1 MVLGGAL
8 RRKGPFSALP
18 SDFQERSLRWRLGLC
33 FLVEQA
39 HQSSVNLLLFVCV
52 GTRGGGGVK
61 RKRLLSSGDSSLAFL
76 S

>member
-18 SDFQERSLRWRLGLC
+18 SDFQEHSPRWRLGLC
-33 FLVEQA
+33 FAVEQA
-39 HQSSVNLLLFVCV
+39 HRSSVNLLTFCV
-52 GTRGGGGVK
+52 HEDEGGVK
-61 RKRLLSSGDSSLAFL
+61 RKCLLSSCDSSLAFL